1 MSTPSWGSS
10 TPPPQYA
17 PAAAPK
23 KSKAKGCLGIGCGG
37 LVAIAIIGGI
47 AAAVSGSKA
56 ATATTP
62 SGNIPVAT
70 SASTEAAVPVKKSTE
85 QTVTYAVTGSS
96 ADVQYGASGS
106 SNQGSVPMSVTSSLG
121 DPAYYN
127 ISAQLQGSGS
137 VTCKLKVDG
146 KVISQATASGGYNIA
161 MCEIVQDPI
170 SGNWQ
175 DANSG

>member
-1 MSTPSWGSS
+1 
-10 TPPPQYA
+10 
-17 PAAAPK
+17 
-23 KSKAKGCLGIGCGG
+23 
-37 LVAIAIIGGI
+37 
-47 AAAVSGSKA
+47 
-56 ATATTP
+56 
-62 SGNIPVAT
+62 
-70 SASTEAAVPVKKSTE
+70 
-85 QTVTYAVTGSS
+85 
-96 ADVQYGASGS
+96 
-106 SNQGSVPMSVTSSLG
+106 MSVTSSLG